1 MKTTPPLITLLTDFG
16 ARDAYVAVMKTVIL
30 GLCPD
35 ARIVDLTHEIAPQD
49 IEEAAFL
56 LSTVWPYC
64 PDGTVH
70 LIVVDPGVGT
80 GRRLLAVSALGQTF
94 IAPDNGVLSYLFA
107 EGGGFRAYSVA
118 RGEHFLP
125 RVGDTFHGRDILA
138 PVSARIARGLP
149 IEEVGPQVL
158 DPVRLPLSAPIEKAH
173 GLEVHVIHVDRF
185 GNLITDL
192 TADALDRWRPQASRR
207 RTSVR
212 LGERSLGEIRGTYA
226 EAEPGEPLA
235 LFGSSGR
242 LEIAVHGGSA
252 AERLGLAKGDAML
265 VECGE

>member
-1 MKTTPPLITLLTDFG
+1 MKTMPPLITLLTDFG
-16 ARDAYVAVMKTVIL
+16 TSDAYVAVMKAVIL
-30 GLCPD
+30 GLCPG
-35 ARIVDLTHEIAPQD
+35 ARIVDVTHEIAPQD

-80 GRRLLAVSALGQTF
+80 GRRLLAVSALGQIF
-94 IAPDNGVLSYLFA
+94 IAPDNGVLSNVFA
-107 EGGGFRAYSVA
+107 QERGFRAYSVA
-118 RGEHFLP
+118 REEYFLP
-125 RVGDTFHGRDILA
+125 RVSDTFHGRDILA
-138 PVSARIARGLP
+138 PVSARLASGLP

-185 GNLITDL
+185 GTLITDL
-192 TADALDRWRPQASRR
+192 TADARDRWRPPASQERI
-207 RTSVR
+207 SVR
-212 LGERSLGEIRGTYA
+212 LGERSLGEIRRTYA
-226 EAEPGEPLA
+226 ETEPGEPLA

-242 LEIAVHGGSA
+242 LEIAVRGGSA
-252 AERLGLAKGDAML
+252 AAHLGLAKGATLMI
-265 VECGE
+265 ECGE